1 MAEDKAIYLSD
12 LPPQITSAKGNMLKV
27 FKMIY
32 TSLSEPIENSN
43 TNANSDRYVVK
54 SQPRRSCCFVMA
66 DGRKLKFFIT
76 MNYLIAN
83 PGREIILTLTQSPDS
98 LYLESIEKSAELK
111 GVEAT
116 NYAYELAAALGAK
129 WLFIWDAASIKC
141 GNSEEHNARSYP
153 LSLYRALTVST
164 PTHPSWY
171 ENVAIKHGYMPNNTL
186 SETYNYADSIAK
198 LRSVT
203 VAELLE
209 YYKAVKQYIESD
221 EATQY
226 TNIQHISG
234 DGGISGNKQEFDDTE
249 KTNIIKHISKIIDIL
264 LTAEHD
270 KLVDLLKS
278 PSKSCFDKAYILRSF
293 PGNNTMDMEI
303 PNIYFNEG
311 DEKLIEFPYL
321 VESLIVASSSDHLS
335 IKLYGGRKKRG
346 LHKSRRALRG
356 YKRKTLS
363 KSLQQ

>member
-1 MAEDKAIYLSD
+1 MATDKAIHLSA
-12 LPPQITSAKGNMLKV
+12 LPQQITNAKGNMLKV
-27 FKMIY
+27 LNTIY
-32 TSLSEPIENSN
+32 TTFSEPLENSSTN
-43 TNANSDRYVVK
+43 TNSDRYVVK
-54 SQPRRSCCFVMA
+54 SQPRRSCYFVMA
-66 DGRKLKFFIT
+66 DGRKLKFFVS

-153 LSLYRALTVST
+153 LSLYRALTSST

-186 SETYNYADSIAK
+186 SETYNYADSIDK

-209 YYKAVKQYIESD
+209 YYKAVKDYIESD

-226 TNIQHISG
+226 TMIQHINSDGAISG
-234 DGGISGNKQEFDDTE
+234 DKQEFDDTE
-249 KTNIIKHISKIIDIL
+249 KATVIKHVSKILDIL
-264 LTAEHD
+264 LASEHD
-270 KLVDLLKS
+270 NLVDLLKS

-303 PNIYFNEG
+303 PNIYFNEDG
-311 DEKLIEFPYL
+311 EKLIEFPYL
-321 VESLIVASSSDHLS
+321 VESLIVASSSNHLS
-335 IKLYGGRKKRG
+335 IKLSGGRKKHG
-346 LHKSRRALRG
+346 LRKTRRALRG
-356 YKRKTLS
+356 YKRKTLF
-363 KSLQQ
+363 KS

>member
-1 MAEDKAIYLSD
+1 
-12 LPPQITSAKGNMLKV
+12 MLKV
-27 FKMIY
+27 FKTIY
-32 TSLSEPIENSN
+32 TSLSEPIEDSGSKANSN
-43 TNANSDRYVVK
+43 SYVVKK
-54 SQPRRSCCFVMA
+54 SQPRRSCVFVMA
-66 DGRKLKFFIT
+66 DGRQLKFFIS

-83 PGREIILTLTQSPDS
+83 PGGEIRLTLTESPDS

-129 WLFIWDAASIKC
+129 CLFIWDAASIRC
-141 GNSEEHNARSYP
+141 GNSEEHNVRSYP
-153 LSLYRALTVST
+153 LSLYRALTSAT

-203 VAELLE
+203 VAELLD
-209 YYKAVKQYIESD
+209 YYKAVKDYIESD

-226 TNIQHISG
+226 TTIEQINR
-234 DGGISGNKQEFDDTE
+234 DGGISGDKQEFDET
-249 KTNIIKHISKIIDIL
+249 KKATVIKHISKIIDIL

-270 KLVDLLKS
+270 TLVDLLKS

-293 PGNNTMDMEI
+293 PGHRTTGMEI
-303 PNIYFNEG
+303 PNIYFNEEG
-311 DEKLIEFPYL
+311 EKLIEFPYL

-335 IKLYGGRKKRG
+335 IKLSGGRKKHG
-346 LHKSRRALRG
+346 LHKTRRALRG

-363 KSLQQ
+363 KS

>member
-1 MAEDKAIYLSD
+1 MEDKVIHLSA
-12 LPPQITSAKGNMLKV
+12 LPQQITNAKGNMLKV
-27 FKMIY
+27 LNTIY
-32 TSLSEPIENSN
+32 TNFSEPLENSN

-66 DGRKLKFFIT
+66 DGRKLDFLVS
-76 MNYLIAN
+76 MNSLSAN

-153 LSLYRALTVST
+153 LSLYRALTSPT

-171 ENVAIKHGYMPNNTL
+171 ENVAIKHGYIPNNTL
-186 SETYNYADSIAK
+186 SETYNYADSIDK

-209 YYKAVKQYIESD
+209 YYKAVKDYIESD

-226 TNIQHISG
+226 TTIQHINS
-234 DGGISGNKQEFDDTE
+234 DGVISGNKQEFDDTE
-249 KTNIIKHISKIIDIL
+249 KTNIVKHISKIIDIL
-264 LTAEHD
+264 VAVEHD
-270 KLVDLLKS
+270 TLVDLLKS

-303 PNIYFNEG
+303 PNIYFNEEG
-311 DEKLIEFPYL
+311 EKLIEFPYL
-321 VESLIVASSSDHLS
+321 VESLIVASSSNHLS
-335 IKLYGGRKKRG
+335 IKLSGGRKKRD
-346 LHKSRRALRG
+346 LRKTRRALRG

-363 KSLQQ
+363 KS